1 MNGTDAAAPGDYA
14 IAVRDIS
21 KVFPRRHDLLQRPG
35 GLPVLSNVTF
45 EVRFGE
51 VFGILGPNGAG
62 KTTLIEILA
71 TLIEPTSG
79 TAAVCGSDVVRA
91 PSRVR
96 SAIGYSGAAAYA
108 FYPRLTGAHN
118 LEFFAALNHLTRTH
132 ARARVAALLEQVG
145 LADAAERPVQTYSEG
160 MKQRLSLA
168 RALLADPP
176 ILLLDEP
183 SRSLDAMFRETFQQL
198 LRQRVAERPG
208 RAVVLVTHSLFEAD
222 TVCDRGCF
230 LDRGTVVATGR
241 IADVER
247 RAPGPRSVRRPS
259 PAAPGA

>member
-1 MNGTDAAAPGDYA
+1 
-14 IAVRDIS
+14 VRAIS
-21 KVFPRRHDLLQRPG
+21 KVFPRRHDLLQRPSG
-35 GLPVLSNVTF
+35 SPVLSNVTF
-45 EVRFGE
+45 EVAFGE
-51 VFGILGPNGAG
+51 VFGLLGPNGAG

-79 TAAVCGSDVVRA
+79 TAAVCGNDVVRA
-91 PSRVR
+91 PALVR
-96 SAIGYSGAAAYA
+96 SSIGYSGAAAYA
-108 FYPRLTGAHN
+108 FYPRLTGTHN
-118 LEFFAALNHLTRTH
+118 LEFFASLNDLPRALT
-132 ARARVAALLEQVG
+132 RARVEQLIEQVG
-145 LADAAERPVQTYSEG
+145 LTGAAQSLVQTYSEG

-176 ILLLDEP
+176 VLLLDEP
-183 SRSLDAMFRETFQQL
+183 SRSLDAAFRDTFQQL
-198 LRQRVAERPG
+198 LRRRVAERPG

-241 IADVER
+241 IADLDR
-247 RAPGPRSVRRPS
+247 RAPGPRSVRRPT

>member
-1 MNGTDAAAPGDYA
+1 MSGTDASAPAGHA

-21 KVFPRRHDLLQRPG
+21 KVFPRRHDPFLRPG
-35 GLPVLSNVTF
+35 GPPVLSNVTF
-45 EVRFGE
+45 DVRFGE

-91 PSRVR
+91 AARVR
-96 SAIGYSGAAAYA
+96 SSIGYSGASSYA

-118 LEFFAALNHLTRTH
+118 LELFASLYDLP
-132 ARARVAALLEQVG
+132 RAHGRDRVRGMLEQVG
-145 LADAAERPVQTYSEG
+145 LSAAAQSLVQTYSEG

-176 ILLLDEP
+176 VLLLDEP
-183 SRSLDAMFRETFQQL
+183 SRSLDATFRETFQQS
-198 LRQRVAERPG
+198 LRRRVAESPG

-230 LDRGTVVATGR
+230 LDRGTVISTGR
-241 IADVER
+241 IADLER
-247 RAPGPRSVRRPS
+247 RAPGPRSLRAT
-259 PAAPGA
+259 PAAR